1 MSFFGGNLIW
11 NVAKQVASTVVNKSS
26 DDLAIVYSVILDEN
40 HPLIKSGDVNIADV
54 GSIECRLLN
63 DITGDSLLIAKP
75 LDSTV
80 TILPI
85 RNQTVF
91 IQKLGSGYVYTQ
103 ISKGLSPNT
112 SNNENSIS
120 TLFTQEQSAAGDG
133 NKAEG
138 YSNLSSTGIARSNT
152 NEVNDFDG
160 YGDYFTAE
168 EGIHKL
174 KLYEGDVL
182 FQSRF
187 GQSIR
192 LSGYN
197 NSENKFFPT
206 LTIRSGESPENRKKD
221 DTVLVEEN
229 INEDGN
235 IIFLG
240 SGEKLL
246 EWTLPT
252 KNKRE
257 SFFDYPT
264 ELKGNQI
271 LLSSDRIILSA
282 KTSQMMFA
290 SKGDTGFIT
299 DGQFSIDT
307 TKGINVTADD
317 SIYFDV
323 KNNKNFI
330 ITCSGGGAISLGS
343 TNIFELEPAPKG
355 ETLVKLLGE
364 FIDLVVQQIYVTP
377 AGPSAPG
384 PTSVAQFA
392 SLKAKLNTMLSQ
404 IVQLK

>member
-11 NVAKQVASTVVNKSS
+11 NVAKRASSTFIAKSQE
-26 DDLAIVYSVILDEN
+26 DLALVYSVILDEN
-40 HPLIKSGDVNIADV
+40 HPLIKSGEANIGDV
-54 GSIECRLLN
+54 GSVQCRPLS
-63 DITGDSLLIAKP
+63 DVTGETLLIAKP

-91 IQKLGSGYVYTQ
+91 IQKLGNGYVYTQ

-112 SNNENSIS
+112 SDSDISIS
-120 TLFTQEQSAAGDG
+120 TLFNQEQSAEIGG
-133 NKAEG
+133 KAAG
-138 YSNLSSTGIARSNT
+138 YSNVSSTGITRSDT
-152 NEVNDFDG
+152 KDVNDFDG
-160 YGDYFTAE
+160 FGDYFTAE
-168 EGIHKL
+168 NGIHKL
-174 KLYEGDVL
+174 KLYEGDVV

-197 NSENKFFPT
+197 NSENVFSPT

-221 DTVLVEEN
+221 DNVLVEEN

-252 KNKRE
+252 KNKKE
-257 SFFDYPT
+257 SFFDYPN

-282 KTSQMMFA
+282 KTSEMIFS
-290 SKGDTGFIT
+290 SKGNTGFIT
-299 DGQFSIDT
+299 DGYFTIDT
-307 TKGINVTADD
+307 TKGINVTSNEA
-317 SIYFDV
+317 IYFDV
-323 KNNKNFI
+323 TNDFDFY

-343 TNIFELEPAPKG
+343 TIEDELEPAPKG
-355 ETLVKLLGE
+355 ETLVNLLGE

>member
-11 NVAKQVASTVVNKSS
+11 NVAKRATSAFDTKSS

-40 HPLIKSGDVNIADV
+40 HPKIKSGEIGVGAV

-63 DITGDSLLIAKP
+63 DVTGDSLLIAKP

-103 ISKGLSPNT
+103 IAKGLSPNT
-112 SNNENSIS
+112 SDSENQIS
-120 TLFTQEQSAAGDG
+120 TLFDQRQL
-133 NKAEG
+133 AEG
-138 YSNLSSTGIARSNT
+138 GSKADSYSNVSSTGIVRSNT

-168 EGIHKL
+168 QGIHKL
-174 KLYEGDVL
+174 KLYEGDIL

-197 NSENKFFPT
+197 NSENVFSPT
-206 LTIRSGESPENRKKD
+206 LTIRSGESPENRKRD
-221 DTVLVEEN
+221 DNVLVEEN
-229 INEDGN
+229 INQDGN

-252 KNKRE
+252 TNVKE
-257 SFFDYPT
+257 SFIDYPS

-282 KTSQMMFA
+282 KTSEMIFS
-290 SKGDTGFIT
+290 SKGNTGFIT
-299 DGQFSIDT
+299 DGYFTIDA
-307 TKGINVTADD
+307 TKGINVTANEA
-317 SIYFDV
+317 IYFDV
-323 KNNKNFI
+323 KSDENFI
-330 ITCSGGGAISLGS
+330 VTCSGGGVISLGS
-343 TNIFELEPAPKG
+343 TKEDELEPAAKG
-355 ETLVKLLGE
+355 QTLVDLLGE
-364 FIDLVVQQIYVTP
+364 MLDLISQQIYVTP

-384 PTSVAQFA
+384 PTSVAQFGA
-392 SLKAKLNTMLSQ
+392 LKAKLNSMLSNT
-404 IVQLK
+404 VQLK